1 MYGRFKSSKGYA
13 TRRTAGIFSYR
24 RRSYL
29 RKVGNKYVSKK
40 SRIGYRKSIE
50 KKYNDRAIGAG
61 FTQYGFG
68 NAGTGTTA
76 NGITS
81 VGFKTNNWYG
91 FNFNQPLAN
100 GVAITQDLLKGIGTG
115 TSTTTR
121 VGNKVKSIYIKGS
134 ITLTANQE
142 NQTDEQGGEEVVNIG
157 PNSLAYL
164 RTSWRVVIVK
174 DTQSNST
181 DPQITWDQV
190 FSSGTT
196 TTTRVGNKVKCKYIK
211 GSILVTANQEN
222 VIDDQGGEEV
232 ANGTTNGLQYLRTSW
247 RVVIVKDTQSNST
260 DPQITWD
267 QVFTSGVV
275 KTNEEVGGINSEL
288 NIGNMGRFVILSD
301 QYIELS
307 AENPQKTVKFV
318 IPGSKVG
325 SVRYNGP
332 SDTAL
337 TDKGVYVIAA
347 NQSTGLYTSGTTAYP
362 GICAV
367 QSRFCFVDE

>member
-40 SRIGYRKSIE
+40 SRIGYKKSIE
-50 KKYNDRAIGAG
+50 KKYNDRAIAAG

-68 NAGTGTTA
+68 NAGSGTTA

-142 NQTDEQGGEEVVNIG
+142 NSGASSDDQGGEEVVNSTANG
-157 PNSLAYL
+157 LQYL
-164 RTSWRVVIVK
+164 RTTWRVVIVK

-181 DPQITWDQV
+181 D
-190 FSSGTT
+190 S
-196 TTTRVGNKVKCKYIK
+196 
-211 GSILVTANQEN
+211 
-222 VIDDQGGEEV
+222 
-232 ANGTTNGLQYLRTSW
+232 
-247 RVVIVKDTQSNST
+247 
-260 DPQITWD
+260 QITWD

-275 KTNEEVGGINSEL
+275 KTNEEVGGINAEL
-288 NIGNMGRFVILSD
+288 NIGNMGRFIILSD
-301 QYIELS
+301 QIVELS

-347 NQSTGLYTSGTTAYP
+347 NQSTGLYTSATVAYP
-362 GICAV
+362 GLCAV
-367 QSRFCFVDE
+367 QSRFCFVDD

>member
-1 MYGRFKSSKGYA
+1 MYGYNKYRSFKKFTPS
-13 TRRTAGIFSYR
+13 RTTGIFSNRSNYR
-24 RRSYL
+24 VQ
-29 RKVGNKYVSKK
+29 KVGNTYKKGSIKASYSKDE
-40 SRIGYRKSIE
+40 E
-50 KKYNDRAIGAG
+50 KKYKDRAIGAG

-68 NAGTGTTA
+68 NANSGGTTNA
-76 NGITS
+76 ITS
-81 VGFKTNNWYG
+81 VGFKTDSWYG

-100 GVAITQDLLKGIGTG
+100 GVAITQDLVKGLPTG
-115 TSTTTR
+115 TT
-121 VGNKVKSIYIKGS
+121 SI
-134 ITLTANQE
+134 
-142 NQTDEQGGEEVVNIG
+142 
-157 PNSLAYL
+157 
-164 RTSWRVVIVK
+164 
-174 DTQSNST
+174 
-181 DPQITWDQV
+181 
-190 FSSGTT
+190 
-196 TTTRVGNKVKCKYIK
+196 TRVGNKVKCKYIK
-211 GSILVTANQEN
+211 GTILISANQEN
-222 VIDDQGGEEV
+222 QSDDQGGEEV
-232 ANGTTNGLQYLRTSW
+232 VNVTVKGLQYLRTSW

-347 NQSTGLYTSGTTAYP
+347 NQSTGLYTSATVAYP
-362 GICAV
+362 GLCAV
-367 QSRFCFVDE
+367 QSRFCFVDD

>member
-1 MYGRFKSSKGYA
+1 MYGRSSKSSRSWGSGRPRASRKP
-13 TRRTAGIFSYR
+13 YR
-24 RRSYL
+24 NL
-29 RKVGNKYVSKK
+29 LKVGSYPKGRTTYMRSTVKASYSKDE
-40 SRIGYRKSIE
+40 E

-68 NAGTGTTA
+68 NANTTTTTNA
-76 NGITS
+76 FTS

-100 GVAITQDLLKGIGTG
+100 GVAITQDLLKG
-115 TSTTTR
+115 
-121 VGNKVKSIYIKGS
+121 
-134 ITLTANQE
+134 L
-142 NQTDEQGGEEVVNIG
+142 
-157 PNSLAYL
+157 P
-164 RTSWRVVIVK
+164 
-174 DTQSNST
+174 
-181 DPQITWDQV
+181 
-190 FSSGTT
+190 SGTT
-196 TTTRVGNKVKCKYIK
+196 TTTRVGNKVRCKYIK

-222 VIDDQGGEEV
+222 IIDDQGGEEV

-288 NIGNMGRFVILSD
+288 NIGNMGRFIILSD

-318 IPGSKVG
+318 VPGSKVG

-332 SDTAL
+332 SDNAL
-337 TDKGVYVIAA
+337 ADKGVYVIAA
-347 NQSTGLYTSGTTAYP
+347 NQSTGLYTSATVAYP
-362 GICAV
+362 GLCAV
-367 QSRFCFVDE
+367 QSRFCFVDD